1 MVAATWTLTLAVNME
16 EEFQDKPAEF
26 PEVHQVL
33 GIIKRR
39 RWHFLLPFF
48 AGWLLVWG
56 VSWLLP
62 SVYRSGTLIL
72 VEQPAVPEKL
82 VASNID
88 NDIQRQLDSIS
99 QQILSRTRLLQI
111 IDHLNLYAEDRKHKN
126 PDDLVEAM
134 RKDVEIELSRGDDRK
149 LSAFNIYYS
158 NRDPH
163 LAQQA
168 TSELANLFITEN
180 LEQRQGRSENTTR
193 FLQDQLDQ
201 ARTKL
206 AEQEERVREFKD
218 KHIGELPSQTQSNLQ
233 ILSGLQTQLQAQEDA
248 LNRARQQN
256 TYLESLIAQYRT
268 LDRGS
273 KSGEGGPVGL
283 AAIDK
288 ELDRLRAQLADLT
301 ARYTEKHPDVRKTK
315 EQIVN
320 TEKTRERMVAEINKR
335 GDNPVALEA
344 TAPDIKSAPLLD
356 LESQLKANRTE
367 LANRQAS
374 VRDFEAKIG
383 DYQSRLNHAPVMEQQ
398 FTDIT
403 RDYEQSK
410 ANYDSLLAKKNQS
423 EMATDL
429 EKTQQGEHFR
439 MLDPPN
445 LPVRPDKPSR
455 LRLCG
460 LGLLVGLV
468 FGAAAS
474 AGVEVIGGRVQTER
488 EVQKIVPFEIL
499 VEIPNLPTP
508 AEEAESRRA
517 NWVAGAVAAA
527 ILLFIAVGSAI
538 SYLRG

>member
-1 MVAATWTLTLAVNME
+1 ME
-16 EEFQDKPAEF
+16 EEFQEKPTEF
-26 PEVHQVL
+26 PELHQVM
-33 GIIKRR
+33 GIITRR
-39 RWHFLLPFF
+39 RWHFLLPLF

-56 VSWLLP
+56 ISWFLP

-111 IDHLNLYAEDRKHKN
+111 IESLNLYAEDRKHRN

-134 RKDVEIELSRGDDRK
+134 RKDVEIELSRGDDHK

-158 NRDPH
+158 NRNPR

-168 TSELANLFITEN
+168 TSELANLFIIEN

-201 ARTKL
+201 ARATL
-206 AEQEERVREFKD
+206 AEQEARVREFKD

-256 TYLESLIAQYRT
+256 TYLESLITQYRT
-268 LDRGS
+268 LDRGT
-273 KSGEGGPVGL
+273 KAGEGGPVGL

-288 ELDRLRAQLADLT
+288 ELDRLRAQLADLS

-315 EQIVN
+315 EQIAN
-320 TEKTRERMVAEINKR
+320 TEKARERMVTAINTA
-335 GDNPVALEA
+335 GNSPTPPEA
-344 TAPDIKSAPLLD
+344 STPDVKSAPLLD

-367 LANRQAS
+367 LNNRQAS
-374 VRDFEAKIG
+374 VREFEGKIG
-383 DYQSRLNHAPVMEQQ
+383 EYQARLTRAPVMEQQ

-445 LPVRPDKPSR
+445 LPVRPDKPNR
-455 LRLCG
+455 LKLCG
-460 LGLLVGLV
+460 LGLVVGLI
-468 FGAAAS
+468 FGSVAAAGS
-474 AGVEVIGGRVQTER
+474 EVIGGRVQTER
-488 EVQKIVPFEIL
+488 EIKKLVPFEIL
-499 VEIPNLPTP
+499 AEIPTLLTP
-508 AEEAESRRA
+508 IELAAARRSA
-517 NWVAGAVAAA
+517 VLAGAAAAA
-527 ILLFIAVGSAI
+527 ILFVIAAGSAI